1 MAKTKTNAEIMKTWK
16 PANLPKAPAS
26 PTPPPL
32 PWASWVPGGT
42 QGDIYKLQQAAAND
56 LSRKY
61 GFDYT
66 PEFAERQA
74 ELERQAKERAAIQ
87 HKQNVDRATR
97 QADTYLSDAAQ
108 YMPGGDDFRLGML
121 RGTALGVPLQDAAQ
135 PLDRK
140 ELLQRLAEE
149 AGVRRQQ
156 LYADRQFQQLD
167 QINKLAQ
174 RANEMEKSEAQ
185 LAEEKRQFD
194 KMMEWQK
201 YEFANLSAAQ
211 KAQNK
216 LGYMKLEEEKRQF
229 KSEMEWR
236 KYVFNNLSAAQKAE
250 FEQLKQQLGDEQ
262 AWRILENNRM
272 AQLQREEWA
281 ARLGAVGFQVGP
293 EGGM

>member
-1 MAKTKTNAEIMKTWK
+1 MAKKTNAQIMKTWK
-16 PANLPKAPAS
+16 PDNLPKAPAAPS
-26 PTPPPL
+26 ATPPP
-32 PWASWVPGGT
+32 WSGWIPGGT
-42 QGDIYKLQQAAAND
+42 NGDIYKLQQAAVSD
-56 LSRKY
+56 LSKKY

-66 PEFAERQA
+66 PEFAQRQA
-74 ELERQAKERAAIQ
+74 ELERQAKEAAAIQ
-87 HKQNVDRATR
+87 QKFNTDQATR
-97 QADTYLSDAAQ
+97 RSDVHLADAAQ
-108 YMPGGDDFRLGML
+108 HMPGGDGFRLGML
-121 RGTALGVPLQDAAQ
+121 RSASIGTPLQDASQ
-135 PLDRK
+135 PLDRE

-149 AGVRRQQ
+149 AGVRTQQ
-156 LYADRQFQQLD
+156 LYADRQFQQMD
-167 QINKLAQ
+167 QAQKLAQ
-174 RANEMEKSEAQ
+174 RQNEMDKSEAEI
-185 LAEEKRQFD
+185 AEEKRQFD

-201 YEFANLSAAQ
+201 YEFSNLSAAQ

-272 AQLQREEWA
+272 AELQREEWA
-281 ARLGAVGFQVGP
+281 AKLGAVGFQAGL